1 MRLMMTLVLA
11 ASAAAATA
19 QTPPQ
24 PLPQATPLP
33 FATSTP
39 VDAQMPDPSLPRVAI
54 DTSEGRFV
62 LAIESKKAPITAA
75 NFLRYVDGK
84 RLDGRRV
91 YRVSHVANRF
101 GFIQFGMNG
110 DPKLSLAP
118 IRHEP
123 TTMTGV
129 KHLEGTISIARLGP
143 GTARGEFTIMVGDQ
157 PGLDADPSKSGDN
170 LGYAAF
176 GRVVEGF
183 DVVLKIF
190 DKPIDPS
197 ATVRGSFKGEVPA
210 LPVRILTARRVR
222 PASWGCFGLADPSSP
237 RGQGPIL

>member
-1 MRLMMTLVLA
+1 MKRLILSAAVLA
-11 ASAAAATA
+11 APLFA

-24 PLPQATPLP
+24 PFPQATPLP

-39 VDAQMPDPSLPRVAI
+39 VDAQTPDPSLPRVAI

-62 LAIESKKAPITAA
+62 LAIESKRAPITAA
-75 NFLRYVDGK
+75 NFLRYVDQK

-110 DPKLSLAP
+110 DPKLSLPP
-118 IRHEP
+118 IKHEP
-123 TTMTGV
+123 TTLTGV
-129 KHLEGTISIARLGP
+129 KHLEGTISTARREP
-143 GTARGEFTIMVGDQ
+143 GTAQGEFTIMIGDQ
-157 PGLDADPSKSGDN
+157 PGLDADPSKPGDN

-183 DVVLKIF
+183 DVLLRIF
-190 DKPIDPS
+190 DRPIDAA

-210 LPVRILTARRVR
+210 APVQIVTARRVKAT
-222 PASWGCFGLADPSSP
+222 P
-237 RGQGPIL
+237 